1 MLSQFAYSL
10 QFYLA
15 SKNFFEFRDTISFI
29 IPFNVIHIPPYN
41 ACQIKC
47 CCTAVFFASCFF
59 LAIYV
64 CRKLSNPST
73 RKFIFRWALE
83 WLWFTAQFP
92 RNTYKSTYATHISKR
107 FIGLFSINFFRW
119 RKKCNISMIQSD
131 MFGQIRIYF
140 CSSFSLL
147 EFSDTCTKCMLLKG
161 VLTKKKNYIK
171 MKSTYLESS
180 TFKSVLYVK
189 TKNESKID
197 STCSPV
203 KSWIWKRKLVNKNIR
218 TYFWSIWLYNSF

>member
-15 SKNFFEFRDTISFI
+15 SKNFFEFWDTISFI

-64 CRKLSNPST
+64 CRKLLNPST
-73 RKFIFRWALE
+73 RKFIFRWTLE

-107 FIGLFSINFFRW
+107 FIGLFSINFFGW
-119 RKKCNISMIQSD
+119 RKNATYPWSKVICSAK
-131 MFGQIRIYF
+131 FGSIFVLLFPCLNFRILVPKF
-140 CSSFSLL
+140 
-147 EFSDTCTKCMLLKG
+147 MLLKG
-161 VLTKKKNYIK
+161 VLTK
-171 MKSTYLESS
+171 
-180 TFKSVLYVK
+180 
-189 TKNESKID
+189 
-197 STCSPV
+197 
-203 KSWIWKRKLVNKNIR
+203 
-218 TYFWSIWLYNSF
+218 

>member
-1 MLSQFAYSL
+1 MWNKNLCSLSLPTAYS
-10 QFYLA
+10 FIA

-64 CRKLSNPST
+64 CRKLLNPST

-107 FIGLFSINFFRW
+107 FIGLFSINFLGEEKNATYPW
-119 RKKCNISMIQSD
+119 SKVICSAK
-131 MFGQIRIYF
+131 FGSIF
-140 CSSFSLL
+140 VLFSRRFVFLF
-147 EFSDTCTKCMLLKG
+147 EFSDTCTKI
-161 VLTKKKNYIK
+161 YAA
-171 MKSTYLESS
+171 
-180 TFKSVLYVK
+180 
-189 TKNESKID
+189 
-197 STCSPV
+197 
-203 KSWIWKRKLVNKNIR
+203 
-218 TYFWSIWLYNSF
+218 

>member
-1 MLSQFAYSL
+1 MWNKNLCSLSLPTAYS
-10 QFYLA
+10 FIA

-47 CCTAVFFASCFF
+47 CCTAVFFASCFS

-64 CRKLSNPST
+64 CRKLLNPST

-107 FIGLFSINFFRW
+107 FIGLFSINFFGW
-119 RKKCNISMIQSD
+119 RKYIYQHIHDPKWYVRPNSD
-131 MFGQIRIYF
+131 LFLFFFLVVLFSCLNFRILVPKF
-140 CSSFSLL
+140 
-147 EFSDTCTKCMLLKG
+147 MLLKG
-161 VLTKKKNYIK
+161 VLTK
-171 MKSTYLESS
+171 
-180 TFKSVLYVK
+180 
-189 TKNESKID
+189 
-197 STCSPV
+197 
-203 KSWIWKRKLVNKNIR
+203 
-218 TYFWSIWLYNSF
+218 